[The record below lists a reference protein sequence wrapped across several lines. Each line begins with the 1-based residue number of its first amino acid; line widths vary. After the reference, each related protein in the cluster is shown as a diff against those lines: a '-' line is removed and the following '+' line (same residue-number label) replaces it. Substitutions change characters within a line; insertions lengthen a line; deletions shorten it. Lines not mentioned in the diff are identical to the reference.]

1 MNDFWPG
8 IKSLYCLCLKG
19 CNEIAQLD
27 QLDQL
32 DHVDQGFCKLLFDQL
47 GQAVKAYE
55 RELQE
60 FPVPGGRRH

>member
-1 MNDFWPG
+1 MNGFWPG

-19 CNEIAQLD
+19 CNE
-27 QLDQL
+27 LDQL

-47 GQAVKAYE
+47 GQAVKAYK